1 MDYIH
6 YTIVDFAQEESF
18 LRWVKYADPEATAFW
33 TDWLAAHPERRS
45 DLAAAR
51 QLVIGLKVQE
61 NDPTPAR
68 VDALWSRI
76 ATSLVD
82 APPVATPI
90 RRLPIMPTYRWL
102 AYAAAIGALVI
113 VSLAAIPFSQSFK
126 TVAGEQQR
134 ITLRDGSQVIL
145 NAASA
150 VTYRATLLWPRHRNV
165 RMTGE
170 VFFEVQKGSPFIV
183 SSPSGKTEVLGTS
196 FNIKDRDGL
205 FAVDCLTG
213 KVRVSNAQRA
223 VILTPGLSTARRN
236 QLPLQEPFPRDT
248 TETAT
253 WRSGKFYFREATL
266 GEVLAE
272 LSRQYQ
278 VDIQTTPEIL
288 RRTTT
293 TYFETGN
300 LDTALYKVCWPMQLA
315 AERQGKTVL
324 IR

>member
-6 YTIVDFAQEESF
+6 YTIIDFAQEESF

-45 DLAAAR
+45 DLEAAR
-51 QLVIGLKVQE
+51 QLVLGLKVQE
-61 NDPTPAR
+61 IDPTPAG
-68 VDALWSRI
+68 VDALWDRI
-76 ATSLVD
+76 ATSLTHT
-82 APPVATPI
+82 PPEAAPI
-90 RRLPIMPTYRWL
+90 RRLPMRTYRWL

-113 VSLAAIPFSQSFK
+113 VSLAAIPFSQTFQ
-126 TVAGEQQR
+126 TGTGEQQR
-134 ITLRDGSQVIL
+134 ITLRDGSQVML
-145 NAASA
+145 NAASS
-150 VTYRATLLWPRHRNV
+150 VTYRATLLWPRRRNV

-170 VFFEVQKGSPFIV
+170 AFFEVKKGNPFMV

-213 KVRVSNAQRA
+213 KVRVSSARSA

-236 QLPLQEPFPRDT
+236 QFPLQDPFPRDT

-272 LSRQYQ
+272 LGRQYQ

-300 LDTALYKVCWPMQLA
+300 LDSALYKVCWPMQLE